1 MFNMVQMRPFTT
13 NAQSRVYADRVH
25 VRYPPDFAKD
35 ILAGPQRVRLAKLKM
50 PVRVDKQPIPLH
62 DYMNFKK
69 MQSGNEVLINLDNCD
84 NLRNGELVSGL
95 IELAKR
101 DKAQEFDWNNHAI
114 SAKSVKELKTRL
126 PRMNSKQVI

>member
-1 MFNMVQMRPFTT
+1 
-13 NAQSRVYADRVH
+13 
-25 VRYPPDFAKD
+25 
-35 ILAGPQRVRLAKLKM
+35 M